1 MSGPATTPDHQTE
14 RLVFFSDA
22 VFAIAI
28 TLLVIEIHVPD
39 LRHYDGP
46 DWGALA
52 ELIPSFIGF
61 AISFLVIGR
70 FWIGHHQALSRVD
83 AFSPKLVWPNL
94 HLLMAIAFMP
104 FATAFLSRNFGL
116 VLPNAFYNAM
126 LLVTA
131 LLNARV
137 VRIATRLWPSG
148 ENDPDAALMRVRGFG
163 VALGA
168 LVAFGLSFIVPMFS
182 QLGLV
187 TIPLFTRLLAGRTR
201 T

>member
-1 MSGPATTPDHQTE
+1 MSANPATPDHATE

-39 LRHYDGP
+39 LKHYDGP

-70 FWIGHHQALSRVD
+70 FWVGHHQAMSRVD
-83 AFSPKLVWPNL
+83 TFSPRLIWPNL
-94 HLLMAIAFMP
+94 MLLMAIAFMP

-126 LLVTA
+126 LVITA

-137 VRIATRLWPSG
+137 VGIATRLWPEPEG
-148 ENDPDAALMRVRGFG
+148 AEAKLMRVRGFG

-168 LVAFGLSFIVPMFS
+168 LVAFALSFIVPMFS
-182 QLGLV
+182 QLGLI
-187 TIPLFTRLLAGRTR
+187 TIPLFTRLLARR
-201 T
+201 IPA

>member
-1 MSGPATTPDHQTE
+1 MTTPDHSTE

-28 TLLVIEIHVPD
+28 TLLVIEIHIPD

-61 AISFLVIGR
+61 VISFLVIGR
-70 FWIGHHQALSRVD
+70 FWVGHHGALSRVD
-83 AFSPKLVWPNL
+83 TFSPRLVWPNL
-94 HLLMAIAFMP
+94 VLLMAVAFMP
-104 FATAFLSRNFGL
+104 FATGFMSRNFGM
-116 VLPNAFYNAM
+116 VVPTAFYNAM

-131 LLNARV
+131 LLSARV
-137 VRIATRLWPSG
+137 VGIATRLWP
-148 ENDPDAALMRVRGFG
+148 EPDGAEAKLMRMRGFG

-168 LVAFGLSFIVPMFS
+168 AVAFALAFVVPMWS

-187 TIPLFTRLLAGRTR
+187 TIPLWIRLLQRKAQG
-201 T
+201 